1 MSPNMLTDPQ
11 YIYLSP
17 MDNVMPRFYARL
29 IFAFRCSPN
38 QDHQK
43 VRGLLEQGL
52 RRTSADIPSIAGKV
66 FTRPAT
72 PDRVGHLEIRVHP
85 SYCPTVYVRDFSEL
99 DYDELL
105 EEGLPQD
112 MLDPNILFPVIDPP
126 DSEQGAPIFLAQ
138 ANFVTG
144 GLLLAVGMYHSVIDG
159 TSGGWLA
166 KKWAE
171 HTRHLQGTTEDR
183 ASLNIMPRSTDPGVL
198 EDLWLAQGYSPLTV
212 EELKTGSKDSNDPTL
227 WRLLGLDPLNTPPSP
242 QLMAEPEGREDW
254 PMQSTIFYLSPQAL
268 EDLKKASTEEPFGRV
283 STNDALMALLWRSI
297 TRARLPNDTSS
308 SMDTN
313 EAILDST
320 YDGRAG
326 FSPDLPFTYMG
337 SLIFI
342 STARMQ
348 RSQLVSPTTSLASIA
363 HEIRQAAKSID
374 SSRMHAA
381 FGLAASIP
389 DYTKLTFPF
398 ATFAGAEVCITS
410 WIAWSLFDLDFG
422 PIFANGGRPEF
433 VRPPRRE
440 FDAVCRRCVVLPLQS
455 HGGCEVLIS
464 LVADEMQRL
473 ERDPELARFA
483 CVACH

>member
-1 MSPNMLTDPQ
+1 MRTDPQ
-11 YIYLSP
+11 CIHLSP

-29 IFAFRCSPN
+29 IFAFRCSSN
-38 QDHQK
+38 HDHQK
-43 VRGLLEQGL
+43 IRDLLEQGL
-52 RRTSADIPSIAGKV
+52 RRTSADIPSVAGKV
-66 FTRPAT
+66 FTRPVT
-72 PDRVGHLEIRVHP
+72 PDRAGQLEMRVHP
-85 SYCPTVYVRDFSEL
+85 SYCPTVHAREFSEL

-105 EEGLPQD
+105 DEGLPQD
-112 MLDPNILFPVIDPP
+112 ILDPNILFPVIGAP
-126 DSEQGAPIFLAQ
+126 DSEQGAPAFLAQ

-144 GLLLAVGMYHSVIDG
+144 GLLLAVGLYHSVIDG
-159 TSGGWLA
+159 TSGVWLA

-171 HTRHLQGTTEDR
+171 HTRHLQSVTEDR
-183 ASLNIMPRSTDPGVL
+183 ALLEIMPRSTDPGVL

-212 EELKTGSKDSNDPTL
+212 EELKTGAKGSNDPSL

-242 QLMAEPEGREDW
+242 PLMVEPEERKER

-297 TRARLPNDTSS
+297 IRARFPSNTSS
-308 SMDTN
+308 TDTD
-313 EAILDST
+313 EAILDTT

-337 SLIFI
+337 SLIFTC
-342 STARMQ
+342 TARMQ
-348 RSQLVSPTTSLASIA
+348 RSQLVSPTASLASVA
-363 HEIRQAAKSID
+363 HEIRQAAKNID

-381 FGLAASIP
+381 FGLAVSIP
-389 DYTKLTFPF
+389 DYTKLTYPF

-410 WIAWSLFDLDFG
+410 WIAWSMFDLDFG
-422 PIFANGGRPEF
+422 PIFANGGRPDF
-433 VRPPRRE
+433 VRPPRQE

-473 ERDPELARFA
+473 EQDPELARFA